1 MGEYVRLMTNVCSWK
16 APAVL
21 VHGFGRGGEGD
32 TTCLYE
38 DEHVRVWALVRMCGR
53 STVLAIKGLVTAAE
67 EIASE
72 SDALMVAQVS

>member
-1 MGEYVRLMTNVCSWK
+1 MCTPDV
-16 APAVL
+16 
-21 VHGFGRGGEGD
+21 
-32 TTCLYE
+32 
-38 DEHVRVWALVRMCGR
+38 HVRVWALVRMCGR